1 MKLPALYRGR
11 LLKRYK
17 RFLADIE
24 LDSGEFITAH
34 CANPGAMTGLA
45 VPGSEV
51 YLSKS
56 DDPKRKLAYSWELCR
71 VARGLVC
78 VNTARA
84 NPLAHEALL
93 ASRIAEL
100 AGFLTCRREV
110 SVGESRIDFR
120 LEFEDGPC
128 WVEVKNVTL
137 DRGEGT
143 SAFPD
148 SVTKR
153 GARHLRE
160 LSDLKRRGERAVLL
174 FCSSRSDTRRVIPAR
189 DIDPAYADALIEAHV
204 SGVEILAYAARVT
217 QRELSLTHRVPVD
230 LQ

>member
-1 MKLPALYRGR
+1 MKLPPLHRGH

-17 RFLADIE
+17 RFLADVE
-24 LDSGEFITAH
+24 LEGGEVITAH

-51 YLSKS
+51 FLSRS
-56 DDPKRKLAYSWELCR
+56 DDPKRKLPYSWELCR
-71 VARGLVC
+71 VGRGLVC

-84 NPLAHEALL
+84 NPIAHEALL
-93 ASRIAEL
+93 ASRVAEL
-100 AGFLTCRREV
+100 AGFLECRREV
-110 SVGESRIDFR
+110 SIGESRIDFR
-120 LEFEDGPC
+120 LEFSEGPC

-137 DRGEGT
+137 DRGGGT

-160 LSDLKRRGERAVLL
+160 LRDLKRRGERAVLL

-189 DIDPAYADALIEAHV
+189 DIDPAYADALLEAHTA
-204 SGVEILAYAARVT
+204 GVEIIAYAARVT
-217 QRELSLTHRVPVD
+217 QRELCLTNRIPVE
-230 LQ
+230 LE